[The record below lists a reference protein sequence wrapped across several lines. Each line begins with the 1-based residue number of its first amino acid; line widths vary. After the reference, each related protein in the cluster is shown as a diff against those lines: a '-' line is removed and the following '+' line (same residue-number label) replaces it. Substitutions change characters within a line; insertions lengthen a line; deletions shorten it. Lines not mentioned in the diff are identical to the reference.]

1 MIDAKIGPN
10 MRLSIKRDGEKE
22 LLALVCGNCFK
33 SGGTYKSELNI
44 EKYLYDSFFNIM
56 NVKTQY

>member
-33 SGGTYKSELNI
+33 SGGTYKSELSI
-44 EKYLYDSFFNIM
+44 EKYLYDSFLI
-56 NVKTQY
+56 